1 MLVYGCLK
9 NIVNALT
16 IGYFALTIGY
26 LEAACD
32 VHENGGVSSV
42 QVTLNDPR
50 LVTPVS
56 VYQMPDKIMHISFM
70 FAVYIHLTPDLT
82 TF

>member
-1 MLVYGCLK
+1 MLVYGCVK

-16 IGYFALTIGY
+16 LGYFALTIGY
-26 LEAACD
+26 LEAAGD
-32 VHENGGVSSV
+32 VHENGRVGSV

-56 VYQMPDKIMHISFM
+56 VYQMPDK
-70 FAVYIHLTPDLT
+70 YILHSCLQSKFILHLI
-82 TF
+82 